1 MKETQEV
8 ELIRVLEFSLRL
20 AQRGIDSQNIEIK
33 RNYHALPFIQANE
46 GELQQLFLNLIVNAF
61 QAMDGK
67 GTLTLSCVEQDDF
80 VQVKIGDTGC
90 GIAEKHMNQIFTP
103 FFTTKA
109 PGKGTG
115 LGLAN
120 CYSIVDKMR
129 GRIRVRS
136 ELRKGSEFTAIFFLS
151 TKRARKLSNSPWWR
165 TITG

>member
-1 MKETQEV
+1 
-8 ELIRVLEFSLRL
+8 
-20 AQRGIDSQNIEIK
+20 
-33 RNYHALPFIQANE
+33 
-46 GELQQLFLNLIVNAF
+46 
-61 QAMDGK
+61 MDGK

-103 FFTTKA
+103 PFFTTKA

-136 ELRKGSEFTAIFFLS
+136 ELRKGGRSSLLFFLS